1 MLLGRPRKTRI
12 KHSCKKLCLS
22 GESSSFCSLGL
33 LYRIV
38 YPYSSSHREEQF
50 GMRRGERKSGWHN
63 KYPPLGNAFKRKF
76 CFTLWSLFL
85 LALTSSG
92 TTLKKTKVFMEKSPL
107 QTWCL
112 KSRRVAQTRDPGHG
126 WGEGQLVLIFNNSLK
141 FYVSPMVFFVSVQK
155 VPHSP
160 QKRDLKKKPT

>member
-1 MLLGRPRKTRI
+1 MEKAAPSAPWDFFIGLCTHTAGATGKKVWNEEGR
-12 KHSCKKLCLS
+12 
-22 GESSSFCSLGL
+22 E
-33 LYRIV
+33 
-38 YPYSSSHREEQF
+38 
-50 GMRRGERKSGWHN
+50 KSGWHN
-63 KYPPLGNAFKRKF
+63 KYPPLGNALKRKF

-92 TTLKKTKVFMEKSPL
+92 TTLKKAKVFMEKSPL

-112 KSRRVAQTRDPGHG
+112 KSRRVAQTRDPGHS
-126 WGEGQLVLIFNNSLK
+126 WGEGQLVLILNNSLK

-160 QKRDLKKKPT
+160 QKRDLEKKKPLSFQKCYWFLNIFWQACCY